1 MVRGWREALI
11 GLMLLAVLGTTPAA
25 GATPVPPD
33 VAGLAHGRLS
43 IETADHAGIRDVTL
57 QDGVLSVCLDID
69 TETLAADGWMG
80 VERVTDAVRAELMD
94 LMWESL
100 SVEAWD
106 PDARTC
112 RPLSEFA
119 PDVDLSVSPD
129 PEVAGPPD
137 VDSVGPQMAGEASSR
152 VGALAGKTVYVSAGH
167 GWFWNGSTWRT
178 QRPVYQG
185 FIEDHNNAEVV
196 TQYLIPYLENAGAT
210 VIPVR
215 ERDGSATRVI
225 ADNDTGAPTY
235 AEWGAWT
242 TGGSGTGYDGGTY
255 RYAVTNATGS
265 PTAQAT
271 WSLDVP
277 VAGRYAVYAWV
288 FPGSNRVRDAH
299 YTIHHAGGP
308 TEVKLDQSIYPQTW
322 RYLGTFPFYAGTA
335 RVTLDNRS
343 SDPTPRA
350 VIADAIRLGSGN
362 FDSLTGLPLIS
373 GATTYVSSTPPSRAP
388 NKPWWETSTF
398 YWSQW
403 MGLDPAQWSYFN
415 DVVARP
421 MMARWYQRAA
431 GGDAVFVSWHTNGSN
446 GTARGTVTYVHND
459 PSKRTPGTVEL
470 QTAIHRELIADI
482 RAGWD
487 PAWPDLNPRSLDL
500 GEMRLLYDPVVEEAG
515 LPGVLLEI
523 AFHDNP
529 IDADALKEPAF
540 NQLAAR
546 AVSQGIIK
554 YFEQRD
560 GVARVL
566 PPEPPTHLRVENV
579 GGGEVRVSWSSSP
592 VDGIGGDAATGYR
605 VVTSPDGFAWGP
617 PTTVA
622 GTSILLKG
630 LSEGRTLYVR
640 VTAINAGGESFPTE
654 VLGAR
659 VGEARVLLV
668 NGFDKLNRFEL
679 VREVDPVEGVN
690 LRMDLDRMNRFDYTV
705 HHGQA
710 IPSEFV
716 WDATSNEAVQ
726 QGSVR
731 LLDYEIVLWML
742 GEESSSGDGTFNP
755 TERSLITAYLDA
767 GRALMVSGSEFGWD
781 LAELRRDP
789 TFLSAQLRAAY
800 VADDAGTRTVR
811 PVSGGAFEGLPDLH
825 FDDPNEYYVGY
836 PDVFAPAG
844 GATVALTYI
853 GGTTPGAAA
862 VQYAEGCRRVL
873 TFGFPFETLRAS
885 QRGPVMSAALEFL
898 DGCRVETRIEVPGD
912 GVGYT
917 AMPVFHGTVSGSGV
931 SRVELQLVRVTDG
944 ASWTGSLWRSAATWF
959 PASGTTAWS
968 YVPPALPEGAYT
980 LYARAGGEVV
990 DGSTAAAATFWV
1002 DATPPPP
1009 PTVVTPTAG
1018 VLITGPQASLQ
1029 WLAPS
1034 DAGSPL
1040 AFEVDVDGWVRSF
1053 DESPALVAARRGEH
1067 RWRVRAVDL
1076 AGNASAWSAWHD
1088 FEVWAEEVFVPLVMR

>member
-1 MVRGWREALI
+1 MVRGWREVLI
-11 GLMLLAVLGTTPAA
+11 GLMLLAVLGPAPAA

-33 VAGLAHGRLS
+33 VAGLAHERLS
-43 IETADHAGIRDVTL
+43 AEIADHAGIRDVTL
-57 QDGVLSVCLDID
+57 QDGVVSVCLDID

-100 SVEAWD
+100 SVAAWD
-106 PDARTC
+106 ADVRRC
-112 RPLSEFA
+112 RPLSDFA
-119 PDVDLSVSPD
+119 PELDLGVGAEGD
-129 PEVAGPPD
+129 D
-137 VDSVGPQMAGEASSR
+137 VGPAGVGESVQTTAAAGSG

-210 VIPVR
+210 VMPVR
-215 ERDGSATRVI
+215 ERDWSDTRVI
-225 ADNDTGAPTY
+225 ADNDAGAPTY
-235 AEWGAWT
+235 AEWGAWA
-242 TGGSGTGYDGGTY
+242 TGGSGTGYNGGTY
-255 RYAVTNATGS
+255 RYAVTNAAGS
-265 PTAQAT
+265 LTARAT
-271 WSLDVP
+271 WALEVP

-288 FPGSNRVRDAH
+288 FPGSNRVPDAH
-299 YTIHHAGGP
+299 YTVHHAGGP
-308 TEVKLDQSIYPQTW
+308 TEVTLDQSIYPQTW
-322 RYLGTFPFYAGTA
+322 RYLGTFPFYVGTA
-335 RVTLDNRS
+335 TVTLDNRS

-362 FDSLTGLPLIS
+362 FDSLLGLPLIS

-388 NKPWWETSTF
+388 NKPWWESSTF

-403 MGLDPAQWSYFN
+403 MGLDPAQWSYYN

-500 GEMRLLYDPVVEEAG
+500 GEMRLLYDPVVEEAS

-529 IDADALKEPAF
+529 IDANALKEPVF

-546 AVSQGIIK
+546 AVTQGIIK

-566 PPEPPTHLRVENV
+566 PPEPPTHLRVENA
-579 GGGEVRVSWSSSP
+579 GGGEVRVSWAPSP

-617 PTTVA
+617 PTTMA
-622 GTSILLKG
+622 GTSVTLAG
-630 LSEGRTLYVR
+630 LSAGQTVYVR
-640 VTAINAGGESFPTE
+640 VTATNAGGESFPTE

-659 VGEARVLLV
+659 VGEAPILLV

-679 VREVDPVEGVN
+679 VREVDPVEGAN
-690 LRMDLDRMNRFDYTV
+690 LRMFLDRMNRFDYTV

-710 IPSEFV
+710 IPSDYA
-716 WDATSNEAVQ
+716 WDAASNEAVQ
-726 QGSVR
+726 QGNVR
-731 LLDYEIVLWML
+731 LADYEIVVWML
-742 GEESSSGDGTFNP
+742 GEESSSGDGTFN
-755 TERSLITAYLDA
+755 TVERSLITSYLA
-767 GRALMVSGSEFGWD
+767 TGRALMVSGSEFGWD
-781 LAELRRDP
+781 LAELGRDP
-789 TFLSAQLRAAY
+789 SFLPEQLRAAY

-811 PVSGGAFEGLPDLH
+811 PASGGAFEGLPDLH
-825 FDDPNEYYVGY
+825 FDDPAEYYVGY
-836 PDVFAPAG
+836 PDVLAPAG
-844 GATVALTYI
+844 GATTALTYV
-853 GGTTPGAAA
+853 GGTTQGAAA

-885 QRGPVMSAALEFL
+885 QRGPVMAAALGFL
-898 DGCRVETRIEVPGD
+898 DGCRVETHIEVPVEGS
-912 GVGYT
+912 GY
-917 AMPVFHGTVSGSGV
+917 AEVPLFRGTTSGSGV
-931 SRVELQLVRVTDG
+931 SRVELQLVRATDG
-944 ASWTGSLWRSAATWF
+944 ASWTGSLWRSATTWV
-959 PASGTTAWS
+959 PASGTTVWT

-980 LYARAGGEVV
+980 LYARSVGDVV
-990 DGSTAAAATFWV
+990 DEVPAAVTFWI
-1002 DATPPPP
+1002 DATPPLV

-1018 VLITGPQASLQ
+1018 VLITGPRVSLQ
-1029 WLAPS
+1029 WLAPI

-1040 AFEVDVDGWVRSF
+1040 TFEVDVDGWLRSF
-1053 DESPALVAARRGEH
+1053 DASPAVVSVRRGEH

-1076 AGNASAWSAWHD
+1076 AGNTSGWSAYHS
-1088 FEVWAEEVFVPLVMR
+1088 FEVSVEEVFLPLVLR